1 MEFQSFLIKYSEIG
15 IKGKN
20 RYVFEDKL
28 VSQIARKLKT
38 VEGQFSVSKV
48 SGRIYVQAEAP
59 YDYDETIDALQH
71 VFGIAGI
78 CPQVQLPDEGFEEL
92 KRQVVAYMDEMYPD
106 KNITF
111 KVIARR
117 ANKHYPIDSNEINAR
132 LGEAILDAFP
142 EIQRGCASS
151 GCIPLCRGSRDD
163 QYLLRDYSRSRR
175 HAGRNRT
182 EKPCCFSPAV
192 STAR

>member
-59 YDYDETIDALQH
+59 
-71 VFGIAGI
+71 
-78 CPQVQLPDEGFEEL
+78 
-92 KRQVVAYMDEMYPD
+92 
-106 KNITF
+106 
-111 KVIARR
+111 
-117 ANKHYPIDSNEINAR
+117 
-132 LGEAILDAFP
+132 
-142 EIQRGCASS
+142 
-151 GCIPLCRGSRDD
+151 
-163 QYLLRDYSRSRR
+163 
-175 HAGRNRT
+175 
-182 EKPCCFSPAV
+182 
-192 STAR
+192 